1 MYWDKLTPEEKALLM
16 QESITPE
23 DVEES
28 AIENLIEFFA
38 MYLYGRDGTLEVE
51 RRINDELYT

>member
-1 MYWDKLTPEEKALLM
+1 MRWDRLTPEEKALLM
-16 QESITPE
+16 HEDITPE

-38 MYLYGRDGTLEVE
+38 VYLYGRDGTLEVE

>member
-1 MYWDKLTPEEKALLM
+1 MYWDRLTPEEKALLT
-16 QESITPE
+16 QEGITPE

-38 MYLYGRDGTLEVE
+38 MYLCGRDGTLEVE
-51 RRINDELYT
+51 RRMMKC

>member
-1 MYWDKLTPEEKALLM
+1 MYWDKLTPEEKALLA
-16 QESITPE
+16 QEGITPE

-38 MYLYGRDGTLEVE
+38 MYLYGRNGTLEVE
-51 RRINDELYT
+51 RRIKKC

>member
-1 MYWDKLTPEEKALLM
+1 MYWDRLTPEEKALLT
-16 QESITPE
+16 QEGITPE

-51 RRINDELYT
+51 RRIKKC